1 MRQRLREAS
10 IWLELTEYLIE
21 RGVRDWIGMGAW
33 DRLDKGQGGV
43 ERNLP

>member
-21 RGVRDWIGMGAW
+21 CGVRDWLGMGTW